1 MMPFLKRIFYCFSVF
16 PICPE
21 INIFYTK
28 LCKLVWGKKMQAE
41 LPLQESL
48 MHKKKSQKF
57 LPLENY
63 LKFHLHTAFYQEH
76 TCGLKKV
83 KNAH

>member
-1 MMPFLKRIFYCFSVF
+1 
-16 PICPE
+16 
-21 INIFYTK
+21 
-28 LCKLVWGKKMQAE
+28 MQAE

-48 MHKKKSQKF
+48 MHKKGQKF

-63 LKFHLHTAFYQEH
+63 LKPHLHTAFYQEH

-83 KNAH
+83 KKVHTDNISKFGHRKLLYFQD